1 MAATSGTT
9 SGERSS
15 SSASSAAWAPSTTW
29 SRCAAARPRSW
40 PSTAPAPR
48 PPGSPPAARRPE
60 PDPMEDIAG
69 FLAAHP
75 PFDAVGA
82 DELARVAAVTE
93 TEDFPA
99 GKTIFSQGTGPVRY
113 LRVVRAGSVEIIHD
127 GQVLDLLG
135 PGELFGHASMLS
147 GLPTGFEARAG
158 EDTVC
163 YRIPVDVIGP
173 LLARPDFLRFIAG
186 SIVGGRAGSGEHVP
200 PADPVQRPVE
210 TLIRTPPLVCSPGEP
225 IREAAKRMTADRA
238 SAILVRS
245 GRTLGIVTDYDLRS
259 RVVAAGV
266 SPDTPVSAIMSA
278 PAHTVGVGSL
288 VGDVLLDMLERGVHH
303 VPVLSA
309 AGQVLGVV
317 DGGDLIAAEARG
329 PFLLRRAID
338 LATSVA
344 DLAAAAAGLNPMI
357 IALHDARVAAEHVA
371 AIRCVVLDA
380 LTRRLIELA
389 VAEAGEPP
397 APFTWFALGSLA
409 RRETVPSS
417 DVDSALAWQD
427 SGDGRAEG
435 DYVARVARAVDEGLR
450 ACGLQPDA
458 HGASAS
464 NPLFARPLSSW
475 HAAARELSEDPTR
488 EKALIL
494 VSVISDSRPLWGYG
508 PGAGAGSAGT
518 GAGSAGTGAGSA
530 GASGTATGGAGEGV
544 SVADTLWQARGRP
557 DLLRLLA
564 RFALQFHPPTGFLR
578 DFVVEHSGERRGQ
591 LDIKHGGMIP
601 IVDLARWAGMAAGV
615 ASCSTVGR
623 LRAAEAA
630 GTLDSTQARTLTEA
644 FGFIFSLR
652 LDHQVEQLR
661 RGEAPD
667 DFIDP

>member
-1 MAATSGTT
+1 
-9 SGERSS
+9 
-15 SSASSAAWAPSTTW
+15 
-29 SRCAAARPRSW
+29 
-40 PSTAPAPR
+40 
-48 PPGSPPAARRPE
+48 
-60 PDPMEDIAG
+60 MEDIAG

-99 GKTIFSQGTGPVRY
+99 GKTIFSQGTGPVGY
-113 LRVVRAGSVEIIHD
+113 LRVVRTGAVEIIHD

-158 EDTVC
+158 EDTLC
-163 YRIPVDVIGP
+163 YRIPADVIGP
-173 LLARPDFLRFIAG
+173 LLTRPDFLRFIAR
-186 SIVGGRAGSGEHVP
+186 SIVGGRTGGGERVR

-210 TLIRTPPLVCSPGEP
+210 TLIRAPAPVCSAGEP

-245 GRTLGIVTDYDLRS
+245 GRSLGIVTDHDLRS

-266 SPDTPVSAIMSA
+266 SPDSPVSAIMSA
-278 PAHTVGVGSL
+278 PAYTAGAGSL

-309 AGQVLGVV
+309 GGEVLGVV
-317 DGGDLIAAEARG
+317 DGGDLIAAEASK

-338 LATSVA
+338 LATSAA
-344 DLAAAAAGLNPMI
+344 DLAAVSAGLDPMI

-371 AIRCVVLDA
+371 AIRCVVMDA
-380 LTRRLIELA
+380 LTRRLIEFA
-389 VAEAGEPP
+389 AAEAGEPP
-397 APFTWFALGSLA
+397 AAFTWFALGSLA

-417 DVDSALAWQD
+417 DVDSALAWED
-427 SGDGRAEG
+427 SGDGRAAG

-450 ACGLQPDA
+450 ACGLQPDE

-475 HAAARELSEDPTR
+475 RAAARDLSENPTR

-494 VSVISDSRPLWGYG
+494 VSVISDSRPLWGCG
-508 PGAGAGSAGT
+508 PGTGMGGAGASRAGGTSAEGAGRAGLGAARTSDAGT
-518 GAGSAGTGAGSA
+518 GEAGSGEAGT
-530 GASGTATGGAGEGV
+530 GV
-544 SVADTLWQARGRP
+544 SVADTLWQARGHP

-601 IVDLARWAGMAAGV
+601 IVDLARWAGMAAGA
-615 ASCSTVGR
+615 ASCSTVDR

-630 GTLDSTQARTLTEA
+630 GTLDSPDARTLIEA

-667 DFIDP
+667 DFIDPKTLNPLARSYLREAFRAVASVQSGLTNELSFGVR

>member
-1 MAATSGTT
+1 
-9 SGERSS
+9 
-15 SSASSAAWAPSTTW
+15 
-29 SRCAAARPRSW
+29 
-40 PSTAPAPR
+40 
-48 PPGSPPAARRPE
+48 
-60 PDPMEDIAG
+60 MEDITG
-69 FLAAHP
+69 FLGSRP

-82 DELARVAAVTE
+82 GELARVAAVTE
-93 TEDFPA
+93 VEEFPA
-99 GKTIFSQGTGPVRY
+99 GKTIFSQGTGPVGY
-113 LRVVRAGSVEIIHD
+113 LRIVRAGSVEIIYD

-147 GLPTGFEARAG
+147 GLPTGFEARAA
-158 EDTVC
+158 EDTLC
-163 YRIPVDVIGP
+163 YRIPADVIGP
-173 LLARPDFLRFIAG
+173 LLARPDFLRFIAR
-186 SIVGGRAGSGEHVP
+186 SIVGGRTGSGERVP

-210 TLIRTPPLVCSPGEP
+210 TLIRTPPLVCSPDEP

-245 GRTLGIVTDYDLRS
+245 GGALGIVTDHDLRS

-278 PAHTVGVGSL
+278 PAYTVGAGSL

-309 AGQVLGVV
+309 AGEVLGVV
-317 DGGDLIAAEARG
+317 DGGDLVAAEARG

-338 LATSVA
+338 LATSAA
-344 DLAAAAAGLNPMI
+344 DLAAASAGLDPMI

-380 LTRRLIELA
+380 LTRRLIEFA

-427 SGDGRAEG
+427 SGDGRAAG
-435 DYVARVARAVDEGLR
+435 DYLARVARAVDGGLR
-450 ACGLQPDA
+450 ACGLQPDE

-475 HAAARELSEDPTR
+475 RAAARDLSEDPTR

-494 VSVISDSRPLWGYG
+494 VSVISDSRPLWGCGPRRRRG
-508 PGAGAGSAGT
+508 PGGA
-518 GAGSAGTGAGSA
+518 
-530 GASGTATGGAGEGV
+530 GV
-544 SVADTLWQARGRP
+544 SVADTLWQARGHP

-564 RFALQFHPPTGFLR
+564 RFALQFRPPTGFLR

-615 ASCSTVGR
+615 ASCSTVDR

-630 GTLDSTQARTLTEA
+630 GTLDSPDARTLIEA

-661 RGEAPD
+661 RGERARRLHRPQD
-667 DFIDP
+667 AQPAGPVLPQGGVPGRCFGTVRHRGRAVTGHPVGLKPRGWRCHEHIAH

>member
-1 MAATSGTT
+1 
-9 SGERSS
+9 
-15 SSASSAAWAPSTTW
+15 
-29 SRCAAARPRSW
+29 
-40 PSTAPAPR
+40 
-48 PPGSPPAARRPE
+48 
-60 PDPMEDIAG
+60 MEDITG
-69 FLAAHP
+69 FLGSRP

-82 DELARVAAVTE
+82 GELARVAAVTE
-93 TEDFPA
+93 VEEFSA
-99 GKTIFSQGTGPVRY
+99 GKTIFSQGTGPVGY
-113 LRVVRAGSVEIIHD
+113 LRIVRAGSVEIIYD

-147 GLPTGFEARAG
+147 GLPTGFEARAA
-158 EDTVC
+158 EDTLC
-163 YRIPVDVIGP
+163 YRIPADVIGP
-173 LLARPDFLRFIAG
+173 LLARPDFLRFIAR
-186 SIVGGRAGSGEHVP
+186 SIVGGRAGSGERVP
-200 PADPVQRPVE
+200 PADPVQRPVVA
-210 TLIRTPPLVCSPGEP
+210 LIRTPPLVCSADEP

-245 GRTLGIVTDYDLRS
+245 GGTLGIVTDHDLRS

-278 PAHTVGVGSL
+278 PAYTAGAGSL

-309 AGQVLGVV
+309 AGEVLGVV
-317 DGGDLIAAEARG
+317 DGGDLVAAEASK

-338 LATSVA
+338 LATSAA
-344 DLAAAAAGLNPMI
+344 DLAAASAGLSPMI

-371 AIRCVVLDA
+371 AIRSVVLDA

-389 VAEAGEPP
+389 VSEAGEPP

-427 SGDGRAEG
+427 SGAGPAAE
-435 DYVARVARAVDEGLR
+435 DYVTRVARAVDEGLR

-464 NPLFARPLSSW
+464 NPLFARSLASW
-475 HAAARELSEDPTR
+475 RAAARDLSEDPTR
-488 EKALIL
+488 EQALIL
-494 VSVISDSRPLWGYG
+494 VSVITDSRPLSGCGPGAEGAG
-508 PGAGAGSAGT
+508 PGAGGAGTGGAGT
-518 GAGSAGTGAGSA
+518 GAGGTSA
-530 GASGTATGGAGEGV
+530 GV
-544 SVADTLWQARGRP
+544 SVADTLWQARSHP

-564 RFALQFHPPTGFLR
+564 RFALKFRPPTGFLR

-591 LDIKHGGMIP
+591 LDIKHGGLIP
-601 IVDLARWAGMAAGV
+601 IVDLARWAGMAAGA
-615 ASCSTVGR
+615 ASCSTVDR

-630 GTLDSTQARTLTEA
+630 GTLDSPDARTLMEA

-661 RGEAPD
+661 HGEKPD
-667 DFIDP
+667 DFIDPKTLNPLARSYLREAFRAVASVQSGLANELSLGVRWG

>member
-1 MAATSGTT
+1 
-9 SGERSS
+9 
-15 SSASSAAWAPSTTW
+15 
-29 SRCAAARPRSW
+29 
-40 PSTAPAPR
+40 
-48 PPGSPPAARRPE
+48 
-60 PDPMEDIAG
+60 MEDITG
-69 FLAAHP
+69 FLGSRP

-82 DELARVAAVTE
+82 GELARVAAVTE
-93 TEDFPA
+93 VEEFPA
-99 GKTIFSQGTGPVRY
+99 GKTIFSQGTGPVGY
-113 LRVVRAGSVEIIHD
+113 LRIVRAGSVEIIYD

-147 GLPTGFEARAG
+147 GLPTGFEARAA
-158 EDTVC
+158 EDTLC
-163 YRIPVDVIGP
+163 YRIPADVIGP
-173 LLARPDFLRFIAG
+173 LLGRPDFLRFIAR
-186 SIVGGRAGSGEHVP
+186 SIVGGRTGGGERVP
-200 PADPVQRPVE
+200 PTDPIQRPVE
-210 TLIRTPPLVCSPGEP
+210 TLIRTPPLVCSPDEP

-245 GRTLGIVTDYDLRS
+245 GGTLGIVTDHDLRS

-266 SPDTPVSAIMSA
+266 SPDRPVSAIMSA
-278 PAHTVGVGSL
+278 PAHTVGAGSL

-309 AGQVLGVV
+309 AGEVLGVV
-317 DGGDLIAAEARG
+317 DGGDLVAAEARG

-338 LATSVA
+338 LATSAA
-344 DLAAAAAGLNPMI
+344 DLAAASAGLDPMI

-427 SGDGRAEG
+427 SGDGRAAA
-435 DYVARVARAVDEGLR
+435 DYLARVARAVDEGLR
-450 ACGLQPDA
+450 ACGLQPDE

-475 HAAARELSEDPTR
+475 RAAARDLSEDPTR

-494 VSVISDSRPLWGYG
+494 VSVISDSRPLWGCG
-508 PGAGAGSAGT
+508 PGAGTGTTGMRGADRGRGYAGRGQGSAG
-518 GAGSAGTGAGSA
+518 GTGAE
-530 GASGTATGGAGEGV
+530 GAGHEGEGEAGKGV
-544 SVADTLWQARGRP
+544 SVADTLWQARGHP

-564 RFALQFHPPTGFLR
+564 RFALQFRPPTGFLR

-615 ASCSTVGR
+615 ASCSTVDR

-630 GTLDSTQARTLTEA
+630 GTLDSPDARTLIEA

-667 DFIDP
+667 DFIDPKTLNPLARSYLREAFRAVASVQSGIAAELSLGIRWG

>member
-1 MAATSGTT
+1 
-9 SGERSS
+9 
-15 SSASSAAWAPSTTW
+15 
-29 SRCAAARPRSW
+29 
-40 PSTAPAPR
+40 
-48 PPGSPPAARRPE
+48 
-60 PDPMEDIAG
+60 MEDIAG

-93 TEDFPA
+93 TEHFPA
-99 GKTIFSQGTGPVRY
+99 GKTIFSQGTGPVGY
-113 LRVVRAGSVEIIHD
+113 LRVVRAGSVEIIYD

-158 EDTVC
+158 EDTLC
-163 YRIPVDVIGP
+163 YRIAADVIGP
-173 LLARPDFLRFIAG
+173 LLARPDFLRFIAS
-186 SIVGGRAGSGEHVP
+186 SIVAGRTWSGERVP

-210 TLIRTPPLVCSPGEP
+210 TLIRTPPLVCSAGEP

-245 GRTLGIVTDYDLRS
+245 GGTLGIVTDHDLRS

-278 PAHTVGVGSL
+278 PAYTVTAGSL

-309 AGQVLGVV
+309 DGQILGVV
-317 DGGDLIAAEARG
+317 DGGDLIAAQARG

-338 LATSVA
+338 LATSAA
-344 DLAAAAAGLNPMI
+344 DLAAASAGLNPMI

-389 VAEAGEPP
+389 VAGAGNPP
-397 APFTWFALGSLA
+397 VPFTWFALGSLA
-409 RRETVPSS
+409 RREVVPSS

-427 SGDGRAEG
+427 SGDARAAG
-435 DYVARVARAVDEGLR
+435 DYVARVARTVDEGLR
-450 ACGLQPDA
+450 ACGLQPDE

-475 HAAARELSEDPTR
+475 RAAARELREDPTR

-494 VSVISDSRPLWGYG
+494 VSVISDSRPLWGDG
-508 PGAGAGSAGT
+508 P
-518 GAGSAGTGAGSA
+518 
-530 GASGTATGGAGEGV
+530 GEGV

-564 RFALQFHPPTGFLR
+564 RFALQFRPPTGFLR

-615 ASCSTVGR
+615 ASCSTLGR

-630 GTLDSTQARTLTEA
+630 GTLDSPDARTLVEA

-667 DFIDP
+667 DFIDPKTLNPLARSYLREAFRAVASVQSGLANELSFGVR

>member
-1 MAATSGTT
+1 
-9 SGERSS
+9 
-15 SSASSAAWAPSTTW
+15 
-29 SRCAAARPRSW
+29 
-40 PSTAPAPR
+40 
-48 PPGSPPAARRPE
+48 
-60 PDPMEDIAG
+60 MEDIAG
-69 FLAAHP
+69 FLGSRP

-82 DELARVAAVTE
+82 GELARVVAVTE
-93 TEDFPA
+93 VEEFPA
-99 GKTIFSQGTGPVRY
+99 GKTIFSQGTGPVGY
-113 LRVVRAGSVEIIHD
+113 LRIVRAGSVEIIYD

-147 GLPTGFEARAG
+147 GLPTGFEARAA
-158 EDTVC
+158 EDTLC
-163 YRIPVDVIGP
+163 YRIPADVIGP
-173 LLARPDFLRFIAG
+173 LLARPDFLRFIAR
-186 SIVGGRAGSGEHVP
+186 SIVGGRTGGGERVP
-200 PADPVQRPVE
+200 PADPIQRPVE
-210 TLIRTPPLVCSPGEP
+210 TLIRTPPLVCSPDEP
-225 IREAAKRMTADRA
+225 IHEAAKRMTADRA

-245 GRTLGIVTDYDLRS
+245 GGTLGIVTDHDLRS

-278 PAHTVGVGSL
+278 PAYTAGVGSL

-309 AGQVLGVV
+309 AGEVLGVV
-317 DGGDLIAAEARG
+317 DGGDLVAAEARG

-338 LATSVA
+338 LATSAA
-344 DLAAAAAGLNPMI
+344 DLAAASAGLDPMI
-357 IALHDARVAAEHVA
+357 ISLHDARVAAEHVA

-389 VAEAGEPP
+389 VADAGEPP

-427 SGDGRAEG
+427 SGDGRAAG
-435 DYVARVARAVDEGLR
+435 DYMARVARAVDEGLR
-450 ACGLQPDA
+450 ACGLQPDE

-475 HAAARELSEDPTR
+475 RAAARDLSEDPTR

-494 VSVISDSRPLWGYG
+494 VSVMSDSRPLWGCG
-508 PGAGAGSAGT
+508 PGEGTGSAGGAGA
-518 GAGSAGTGAGSA
+518 
-530 GASGTATGGAGEGV
+530 AGEGEAGPAV
-544 SVADTLWQARGRP
+544 SVADTLWQARGHP

-564 RFALQFHPPTGFLR
+564 RFALQFRPPTGFLR

-615 ASCSTVGR
+615 ASCSTVDR

-630 GTLDSTQARTLTEA
+630 GTLDSPDARTLIEA

-667 DFIDP
+667 DFIDPKTLNPLARSYLREAFRAVASVQSGIASELSLGIRWG